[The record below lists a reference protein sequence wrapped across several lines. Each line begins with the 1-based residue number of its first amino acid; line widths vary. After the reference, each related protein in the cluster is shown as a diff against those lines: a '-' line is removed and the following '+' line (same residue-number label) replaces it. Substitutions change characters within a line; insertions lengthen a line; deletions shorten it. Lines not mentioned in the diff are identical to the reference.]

1 MKLFFLSIHSNE
13 CKSWLCYSWCT
24 FFLLS
29 VKMGANLGSTKANVF
44 FFLLSVKT
52 QNGCKSWLFYGWRT
66 FFLLSFKIGA
76 YIGFTKAGV
85 FFSCSLSKWVQILA
99 PLRLVYFFPALCQN
113 EANPGSTK
121 EGVFFFLLSVKM
133 GGNLSFT
140 KAGVYFSCSLSKW
153 VQIYAPLRVV
163 YFLHWC

>member
-1 MKLFFLSIHSNE
+1 
-13 CKSWLCYSWCT
+13 
-24 FFLLS
+24 
-29 VKMGANLGSTKANVF
+29 MGANLGSLRLMYF
-44 FFLLSVKT
+44 FPALC
-52 QNGCKSWLFYGWRT
+52 QNSKWGKSWLFYGWRT

-85 FFSCSLSKWVQILA
+85 FFSCSLSKLVQILA

-121 EGVFFFLLSVKM
+121 EVVFFFLLSVKM

-140 KAGVYFSCSLSKW
+140 KGPFNIYVNRILTFFNHPLTPSKQTQYRKRVHLPHRHKNLTDHLSTSTCIPYPR
-153 VQIYAPLRVV
+153 Q
-163 YFLHWC
+163 